1 MKKMYLLSH
10 RLLRYFEKNKVIF
23 ILFLVGGILSSLT
36 LTYMYENFMPSIAN
50 SNSQEIYYREY
61 TVSDSGIGKINEGF
75 SGYDFYALKN
85 VSLTVNDGEF
95 VSVCGASGSGKTTLL
110 NVIGCLDTYDGGTY
124 RLDGVDIS
132 KSGDKKRAQIR
143 NSKIGF
149 VLQDFALINSQKV
162 LYNVMLPLM
171 FGKCPYGEVKS
182 KALDALGALGVAD
195 QAEKR
200 ANQLSGGQRQRV
212 AIARAIV
219 NSPSIVLADEP
230 TGQLDSKTGAQ
241 TMELLSELNRRGITV
256 IVVTHDAKVASMA
269 GRIITVSDGEIV
281 G

>member
-1 MKKMYLLSH
+1 MIELQNI
-10 RLLRYFEKNKVIF
+10 NKIYR
-23 ILFLVGGILSSLT
+23 VGAS
-36 LTYMYENFMPSIAN
+36 
-50 SNSQEIYYREY
+50 
-61 TVSDSGIGKINEGF
+61 
-75 SGYDFYALKN
+75 DFYALKN

-110 NVIGCLDTYDGGTY
+110 NIIGCLDTYENGTY
-124 RLDGVDIS
+124 RLDGEDIS

-149 VLQDFALINSQKV
+149 VLQDFALINSQTV

-182 KALDALGALGVAD
+182 RALDALGALGVAD

-241 TMELLSELNRRGITV
+241 TMELLSELNRSGITV
-256 IVVTHDAKVASMA
+256 IVVTHDANVASMA
-269 GRIITVSDGEIV
+269 GRIITVFDGEIA

>member
-1 MKKMYLLSH
+1 MIELQNI
-10 RLLRYFEKNKVIF
+10 NKIYR
-23 ILFLVGGILSSLT
+23 VGAS
-36 LTYMYENFMPSIAN
+36 
-50 SNSQEIYYREY
+50 
-61 TVSDSGIGKINEGF
+61 
-75 SGYDFYALKN
+75 DFYALKN

-110 NVIGCLDTYDGGTY
+110 NIIGCLDTYESGTY
-124 RLDGVDIS
+124 RLDGEDIS

-149 VLQDFALINSQKV
+149 VLQDFALINSQTV

-182 KALDALGALGVAD
+182 RALDVLGALGVAD

-241 TMELLSELNRRGITV
+241 TMELLSELNRSGITV

-269 GRIITVSDGEIV
+269 GRIITVFDGEIA

>member
-1 MKKMYLLSH
+1 MIELQNI
-10 RLLRYFEKNKVIF
+10 NKIYR
-23 ILFLVGGILSSLT
+23 VGAS
-36 LTYMYENFMPSIAN
+36 
-50 SNSQEIYYREY
+50 
-61 TVSDSGIGKINEGF
+61 
-75 SGYDFYALKN
+75 DFYALKN

-110 NVIGCLDTYDGGTY
+110 NIIGCLDTYESGTY
-124 RLDGVDIS
+124 RLDGEDIS

-149 VLQDFALINSQKV
+149 VLQDFALINSQTV

-182 KALDALGALGVAD
+182 RALDSLGALGVAD

-241 TMELLSELNRRGITV
+241 TMELLSELNRSGITV
-256 IVVTHDAKVASMA
+256 IVVTHDANVASMA
-269 GRIITVSDGEIV
+269 GRIITVFDGEIA

>member
-1 MKKMYLLSH
+1 MIELQNI
-10 RLLRYFEKNKVIF
+10 NKIYR
-23 ILFLVGGILSSLT
+23 VGAS
-36 LTYMYENFMPSIAN
+36 
-50 SNSQEIYYREY
+50 
-61 TVSDSGIGKINEGF
+61 
-75 SGYDFYALKN
+75 DFYALKN

-110 NVIGCLDTYDGGTY
+110 NIIGCLDTYESGTY
-124 RLDGVDIS
+124 RLDGEDIS
-132 KSGDKKRAQIR
+132 KSNDKKRAQIR

-149 VLQDFALINSQKV
+149 VLQDFALINSQTV

-241 TMELLSELNRRGITV
+241 TMKLLSELNRSGITV
-256 IVVTHDAKVASMA
+256 IVVTHDANVASMA
-269 GRIITVSDGEIV
+269 GRIITVFDGEIV

>member
-1 MKKMYLLSH
+1 MIELQNI
-10 RLLRYFEKNKVIF
+10 NK
-23 ILFLVGGILSSLT
+23 
-36 LTYMYENFMPSIAN
+36 
-50 SNSQEIYYREY
+50 IYRMGA
-61 TVSDSGIGKINEGF
+61 S
-75 SGYDFYALKN
+75 DFYALKN

-110 NVIGCLDTYDGGTY
+110 NIIGCLDTYESGTY
-124 RLDGVDIS
+124 RLDGEDIS

-149 VLQDFALINSQKV
+149 VLQDFALINSQTV

-182 KALDALGALGVAD
+182 RALDALGALGVAD

-241 TMELLSELNRRGITV
+241 TMELLSELNRSGITV
-256 IVVTHDAKVASMA
+256 IVVTHDANVASMA
-269 GRIITVSDGEIV
+269 GRIITVFDGEIA